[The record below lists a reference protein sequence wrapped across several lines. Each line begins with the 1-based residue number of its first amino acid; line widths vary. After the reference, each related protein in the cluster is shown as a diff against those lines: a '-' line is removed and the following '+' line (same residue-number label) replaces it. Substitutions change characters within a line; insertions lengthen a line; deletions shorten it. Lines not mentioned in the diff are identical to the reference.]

1 LQLIPFTSKIL
12 PVRKIEEDIMGT
24 LATTKMSS
32 KGQVVI
38 PEEVRKRLNLKTGA
52 QFVVVG
58 ENDVVILKAIS
69 PPSMN
74 EFDDLIGKARRE
86 AKAAGLKQADIKE
99 AIAKARVR
107 K

>member
-1 LQLIPFTSKIL
+1 
-12 PVRKIEEDIMGT
+12 MAN

-38 PEEVRKRLNLKTGA
+38 PEDIRKQLKLKAGS
-52 QFVVVG
+52 QFIVVG

-74 EFDDLIGKARRE
+74 EFDALIAEARRQGKE
-86 AKAAGLKQADIKE
+86 AALKQSDITA
-99 AIAKARVR
+99 AIAKVR
-107 K
+107 GRE